1 MDKFCEKI
9 SKIKILSNIYIYNL
23 FVYWKVIKLIKGF
36 VISSVD
42 FDKIF
47 KKGLTML
54 HWVCDTIL
62 SIFLFSKEIRYLRN
76 E

>member
-9 SKIKILSNIYIYNL
+9 SKIKILSNIYIQFIYI
-23 FVYWKVIKLIKGF
+23 FIKIIKGF

-47 KKGLTML
+47 KKELTKF
-54 HWVCDTIL
+54 HWVCDI
-62 SIFLFSKEIRYLRN
+62 IVNIILFSKEIKYLRN